1 MPDPSSFLPSQDGL
15 AFTNAWPSEPAVV
28 LPTPFGKINIGNAA
42 AGLCG
47 GMVFAALD
55 FWHTGIQPPA
65 TRPAP
70 GEPLY
75 RYIVRRLVDSWHLPA
90 GVAQYYQWMN
100 LPDGDSGFEVFGRR
114 VVTDRGLAW
123 RTIQTQW
130 PQIKADLDHGT
141 PAALGVVTV
150 ASASPAD
157 LGCNHQVLAYGYHTS
172 PSEVTV
178 RMYDPNSGQDDSIY
192 IRFDPRAPGQA
203 HDVRAQYQHQPPC
216 PGLLPHR
223 LRPGPA
229 TRFLTP
235 APLRDNQKHLA
246 PRILDE
252 PTAPRPARERRL
264 PAHKDHRPPR
274 QAAAGRLH
282 GNRPLIRSCTTSRLP
297 PGLPASF
304 TVFLWP

>member
-1 MPDPSSFLPSQDGL
+1 MRHGGRGKTVPNPSSFLPSQDGL

-42 AGLCG
+42 EGLCG

-55 FWHTGIQPPA
+55 YWHTGIQPPA

-75 RYIVRRLVDSWHLPA
+75 RYIVQRLIDSWHLPA

-100 LPDGDSGFEVFGRR
+100 LPNGDSGFEVFGRR

-130 PQIKADLDHGT
+130 PQIAADLDHGT

-150 ASASPAD
+150 ASANPAD
-157 LGCNHQVLAYGYHTS
+157 LGFNHQVLAYGYDAS

-178 RMYDPNSGQDDSIY
+178 RVYDPNSGQNDGVY
-192 IRFDPRAPGQA
+192 IRFDPRAPAKPTTFA
-203 HDVRAQYQHQPPC
+203 HNIGIGHPVRGFFRTAYAPATP
-216 PGLLPHR
+216 
-223 LRPGPA
+223 PGP
-229 TRFLTP
+229 
-235 APLRDNQKHLA
+235 
-246 PRILDE
+246 
-252 PTAPRPARERRL
+252 
-264 PAHKDHRPPR
+264 
-274 QAAAGRLH
+274 
-282 GNRPLIRSCTTSRLP
+282 
-297 PGLPASF
+297 
-304 TVFLWP
+304 